1 MRQVGQTKCPDGS
14 TVPSPIPNERAFF
27 AAHAV
32 SPVEAGSHPY
42 VLCFLNWT
50 RSGTD
55 GFLGPQSGQ
64 GRDQVMGTSLRGILD
79 LSASSPTL
87 GHRGSVLPR

>member
-1 MRQVGQTKCPDGS
+1 MRQVGETKYPDGS
-14 TVPSPIPNERAFF
+14 TVPSPILNERVFF

-42 VLCFLNWT
+42 VLCCLKWT
-50 RSGTD
+50 RPGTD

-64 GRDQVMGTSLRGILD
+64 GLDQERGTSLRGIGD
-79 LSASSPTL
+79 LYASCPIH
-87 GHRGSVLPR
+87 GHRGNVVPR